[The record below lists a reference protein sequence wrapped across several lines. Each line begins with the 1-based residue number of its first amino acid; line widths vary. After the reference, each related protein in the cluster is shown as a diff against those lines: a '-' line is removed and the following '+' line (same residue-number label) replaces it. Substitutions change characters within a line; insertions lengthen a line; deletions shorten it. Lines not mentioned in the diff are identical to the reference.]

1 MATLKI
7 PDHQD
12 KLQWSYDREADVL
25 YISSDRPR
33 PGVGI
38 DLGNGLV
45 LRYQQDTGELVGLTV
60 LGLRQRLGE
69 RLAPAS

>member
-7 PDHQD
+7 PDSQD

-25 YISSDRPR
+25 YISSDRPP

-45 LRYQQDTGELVGLTV
+45 VRYQEDSGELLGLTV
-60 LGLRQRLGE
+60 IGLRQRLRE
-69 RLAPAS
+69 RLVPAP